1 MSLTAGESYKENFI
15 ETLPGGKKGK
25 GNSEDRSLNEM
36 TTESNQEDMIY
47 GEYIETIENTPSTS
61 SIIHMKTEDINQDN
75 LLLSA
80 QCLLSQNVSAD
91 EASNFS
97 KGYRNISE
105 AHKKS

>member
-1 MSLTAGESYKENFI
+1 MSLTAGEPHQENFMKA
-15 ETLPGGKKGK
+15 LLRGKKDE

-36 TTESNQEDMIY
+36 TTEFNQGDMVD
-47 GEYIETIENTPSTS
+47 GEYIETIENTPSTF
-61 SIIHMKTEDINQDN
+61 SIIHMKTDDIDQGN

-97 KGYRNISE
+97 KGFRNISE
-105 AHKKS
+105 AHRKF